1 MYLYIIYVNITY
13 VICLYYI
20 ILWMLINKQIYIYI
34 YIYIYSRIYICS
46 HENNKIWALSV
57 SWITYDHLSHT
68 DSSFCKTLK
77 VSSCCIKEKMI
88 LRFMRLCFV
97 PLMSSIPWS
106 PTAYIFCSHVYAYL
120 PSAPQVLIYSLNFE
134 NDVSDFIFDG
144 RLC

>member
-1 MYLYIIYVNITY
+1 M
-13 VICLYYI
+13 
-20 ILWMLINKQIYIYI
+20 
-34 YIYIYSRIYICS
+34 
-46 HENNKIWALSV
+46 

-134 NDVSDFIFDG
+134 NDVSDFIFDH
-144 RLC
+144 RLSHIFGPKDLKLWLPNLLAFIRLTMMLFCLTFEFSLGVNIFTCKGG